1 MTKPNERRYE
11 EETAHPDLYVHPD
24 VATRLRER
32 AEQAERERNGLVA
45 ERDSLRCRYD
55 RTVADARQHMTD
67 LVNRLEVAERERDEA
82 FRISEQERAD
92 WKLSVEAWQHHYEE
106 EKEALRLERG
116 RKLDAL
122 VKYEQLR
129 KVLEEIAAYEDDCIH
144 RRQARAAL
152 AEREKP

>member
-1 MTKPNERRYE
+1 MYDIFEPNDRRLHE
-11 EETAHPDLYVHPD
+11 EAK
-24 VATRLRER
+24 AER
-32 AEQAERERNGLVA
+32 AELESATLAVQELIVKLQQAERERDEAGDA
-45 ERDSLRCRYD
+45 ARAAIRDALLLKE
-55 RTVADARQHMTD
+55 Q
-67 LVNRLEVAERERDEA
+67 AERERDEA

-144 RRQARAAL
+144 RRMARAAL
-152 AEREKP
+152 GQMEQG